1 MIAVR
6 TDDKLFV
13 INPQGTMKSFNLKT
27 RDIKLLKNRC
37 LYAQKDGSI
46 GSIFMQNSFKPKI
59 NEVALE
65 EVIYADILYKAEF
78 LVSNDNLVL
87 IV

>member
-1 MIAVR
+1 
-6 TDDKLFV
+6 
-13 INPQGTMKSFNLKT
+13 
-27 RDIKLLKNRC
+27 
-37 LYAQKDGSI
+37 
-46 GSIFMQNSFKPKI
+46 MQNSFKPKI

-65 EVIYADILYKAEF
+65 EVIYADRLYKAEF